1 MLPYLEIPSRQNVCT
16 RCQTPFSAKDI
27 CHSLLME
34 SQQIWTRQD
43 LCQPCHDQFDSAKA
57 AIRCT
62 WKTIIPPKGTLSEL
76 PKQRDDRAMA
86 LLRLAIQNDTPE
98 DRDEA
103 FILALYLMRKRI
115 LCFRQEIDQ
124 LGERIQLYE
133 VNATEEILPIKK
145 VEKVPIETV
154 RERIAAKL
162 RGS

>member
-1 MLPYLEIPSRQNVCT
+1 
-16 RCQTPFSAKDI
+16 
-27 CHSLLME
+27 
-34 SQQIWTRQD
+34 
-43 LCQPCHDQFDSAKA
+43 
-57 AIRCT
+57 
-62 WKTIIPPKGTLSEL
+62 
-76 PKQRDDRAMA
+76 MA